1 MSFFQHGDQIKSW
14 YVSGSD
20 KPANGSLG
28 GGKLLETIEAIAD
41 TPPDVFVYDS
51 RMPMQI
57 ESYLPIDRSVIGER
71 YEILVYTSEPIVE
84 SLRLFGSPRLT
95 VYCQTLGGP
104 TDLVAILTILLPDGI
119 SRFLTV
125 GRTEICSEVEGEN
138 DWNKITF
145 ILRPI
150 AIELDV
156 GVSIRLELTGSAFPL
171 FMRHPNG
178 IRSEFIH
185 QVNSSGLQIA
195 SVAICS
201 SQQLNSFIELP
212 LTYNNTKE

>member
-1 MSFFQHGDQIKSW
+1 MSFFYQGDHTKSW
-14 YVSGSD
+14 YISGSD

-28 GGKLLETIEAIAD
+28 GGKLLETIETIAD
-41 TPPDVFVYDS
+41 APPDVFVYDS
-51 RMPMQI
+51 RMPMPI
-57 ESYLPIDRSVIGER
+57 ESYLPIDRSVIAER
-71 YEILVYTSEPIVE
+71 YEILVYTSEPLEE
-84 SLRLFGSPRLT
+84 SLKLFGSPQLT

-104 TDLVAILTILLPDGI
+104 ADLVAILTLLLPDGT
-119 SRFLTV
+119 SHFLTV

-138 DWNKITF
+138 DWNEIKF
-145 ILRPI
+145 GLRPI
-150 AIELDV
+150 AIELDA

-195 SVAICS
+195 SVAVCS
-201 SQQLNSFIELP
+201 SQQLNSFLELP
-212 LTYNNTKE
+212 LNY